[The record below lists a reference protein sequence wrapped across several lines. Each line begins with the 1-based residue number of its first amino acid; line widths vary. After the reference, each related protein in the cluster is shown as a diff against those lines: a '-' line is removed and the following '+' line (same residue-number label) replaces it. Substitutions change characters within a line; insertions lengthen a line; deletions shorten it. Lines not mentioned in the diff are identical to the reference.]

1 MLGVGGGRVMANV
14 IHFIVLQMR
23 FPLFAA
29 IIQRRNLNRLMT
41 GNHSLTAAFLIVG
54 SPFQ

>member
-1 MLGVGGGRVMANV
+1 MLGVDWGRVMANDF
-14 IHFIVLQMR
+14 HFIVLQMH
-23 FPLFAA
+23 FLLFAA
-29 IIQRRNLNRLMT
+29 IIRRRNLNRLMT